1 MLDGIKYCS
10 IPINQNNLVCKTFLY
25 DVENVNIHALITLQ
39 KNHRHPIVP
48 EILTVYKEY
57 DR

>member
-25 DVENVNIHALITLQ
+25 DVENVNIHALNALQ
-39 KNHRHPIVP
+39 KNQA
-48 EILTVYKEY
+48 LC
-57 DR
+57 